1 MAELT
6 GPEKAV
12 LMLLSMDEGTAVP
25 VVAELDALDIRKLRD
40 VALLMRE
47 VPASSLDRVY
57 QEFISRTQE
66 AVAVPKGGERYLRKI
81 TTRALGETKTNELF
95 HEGAR
100 SAMDRIAGADPGQL
114 GSILE
119 HEHPQLV
126 AALLSQMTTERAA
139 LVLQSLPEEQRPIVL
154 ERLSGMSEIPA
165 GLLEEVAAA
174 LSTEL
179 PTGGN
184 EAAISVD
191 GISRSAALVR
201 KLGREIGESLLEHMD
216 QGNAQLAAEIRR
228 AMYSF
233 EDLKVIDKKAMRD
246 LLKEISTDR
255 LALALKTASE
265 DLRLHFLSAMSKRAA
280 EMLREDMELLGGV
293 RLSDVEAAQRE
304 IVEIALRLESEG
316 VLSLDTSGDQLV

>member
-12 LMLLSMDEGTAVP
+12 LMLLSMDESTAVP
-25 VVAELDALDIRKLRD
+25 VVAELDATDIKKLRD

-57 QEFISRTQE
+57 QEFIARTQQ

-81 TTRALGETKTNELF
+81 TTRALGEAKTNELF
-95 HEGAR
+95 HEGAT
-100 SAMDRIAGADPGQL
+100 SAMERLSSADPTQL

-119 HEHPQLV
+119 REHPQLV
-126 AALLSQMTTERAA
+126 AALMSQMSTDRAA
-139 LVLQSLPEEQRPIVL
+139 LLLQALPEEQRSVVL
-154 ERLSGMSEIPA
+154 ERLSTMTEIPA

-179 PTGGN
+179 PTGGT

-201 KLGREIGESLLEHMD
+201 KLGRELGEALLENMD
-216 QGNAQLAAEIRR
+216 QGNSALAAEIRR
-228 AMYSF
+228 SMYSF

-246 LLKEISTDR
+246 LLKEIATDR

-265 DLRLHFLSAMSKRAA
+265 ELKIHFLSAMSKRAA
-280 EMLREDMELLGGV
+280 EMMREDMELLGGV

-304 IVEIALRLESEG
+304 IVETALRLESEG
-316 VLSLDTSGDQLV
+316 VLSLDTGGEQIV